1 MTALLN
7 VKDLR
12 AGYGKVPAVDGIN
25 ITVEAGKIVSV
36 VGANGA
42 GKTTALNSLMGLH
55 PSTGTVE
62 LLGRDIASLSTE
74 ARLDLGLALVSEAR
88 ELFGSMSV
96 EDNLLLGGF
105 IHRRDNTTKARSLIK
120 KVYEIFPRLL
130 ERKSQEAST
139 LSGGE
144 RQMLALGRAL
154 MSDPKLLM
162 LDEPSLGLAPK
173 IVQDMFDVISELKSR
188 GVSILLVEQNA
199 RGALAISDYAY
210 VVELGKVVL
219 EGEASS
225 LANDQRII
233 DSYLGTGISTD
244 SASSEP
250 RAMLP

>member
-1 MTALLN
+1 MTMLLS
-7 VKDLR
+7 VRDLR
-12 AGYGKVPAVDGIN
+12 AGYGKVPAIDGID
-25 ITVEAGKIVSV
+25 IAVEAGKIVSI

-55 PSTGTVE
+55 PSAGTVSF
-62 LLGRDIASLSTE
+62 LGIDIARMSTE
-74 ARLDLGLALVSEAR
+74 ARLELGLALVSETR

-96 EDNLLLGGF
+96 EDNLQLGSF
-105 IHRRDNTTKARSLIK
+105 IHRRNRKSKDNTLID
-120 KVYEIFPRLL
+120 KVFEIFPRLL
-130 ERKSQEAST
+130 ERKTQKAST

-154 MSDPKLLM
+154 MSEPKLLM

-173 IVQDMFDVISELKSR
+173 IVEDMFDVISELKSR

-225 LANDQRII
+225 LVNDQRII
-233 DSYLGTGISTD
+233 DSYLGTGLADDAGLT
-244 SASSEP
+244 
-250 RAMLP
+250 L